1 LIRHSLRACCV
12 IQMLNCHSHPS
23 TRSPRQMYNPV
34 LPMMV
39 RPTQSALLSK
49 YTRMDPLP
57 GDLFLVRD
65 LRKASVM
72 RVPGHASLTSWG
84 VLLFSATLRS
94 SDVHPS
100 VETPLYATKIS
111 GISTN
116 LTPSMIVL
124 SLLLHNPLQSA
135 PKSCRYRHLFGPQPP
150 PDRLLSLRAPRN
162 EGYQRP
168 LPASRKT
175 MGNHRKSEDM
185 SLTLSTRKA
194 MKMRLRQRLGLMHLV
209 KHLGR
214 MCQEGVYANEEVG
227 YDAYP

>member
-1 LIRHSLRACCV
+1 
-12 IQMLNCHSHPS
+12 MLNCHLRPS
-23 TRSPRQMYNPV
+23 TRSPRQTYNPV
-34 LPMMV
+34 LPMMA
-39 RPTQSALLSK
+39 RPTQSALLSRHN
-49 YTRMDPLP
+49 RMDLLP

-65 LRKASVM
+65 LQKASVM
-72 RVPGHASLTSWG
+72 RVPGPALLTSWG
-84 VLLFSATLRS
+84 ALLFSVTPRS
-94 SDVHPS
+94 SDVYLS
-100 VETPLYATKIS
+100 VEIPLCATRIN
-111 GISTN
+111 GIFTN
-116 LTPSMIVL
+116 STPSMIAL

-135 PKSCRYRHLFGPQPP
+135 PRSCRHRHLLGPQPP
-150 PDRLLSLRAPRN
+150 PDRPLSLRAPRN

-194 MKMRLRQRLGLMHLV
+194 MKTMSGQRLGLMHLV

-227 YDAYP
+227 YDANP

>member
-1 LIRHSLRACCV
+1 
-12 IQMLNCHSHPS
+12 MLNCHSHPS

-49 YTRMDPLP
+49 YNRMDTLP
-57 GDLFLVRD
+57 GGLFLARD

-72 RVPGHASLTSWG
+72 RVPGRASLTSWG
-84 VLLFSATLRS
+84 ALLFSTTQRS
-94 SDVHPS
+94 SDVHLS
-100 VETPLYATKIS
+100 VETQLYATRIS

-116 LTPSMIVL
+116 LTPSTIAL

-135 PKSCRYRHLFGPQPP
+135 PKSCRHRHFLGPQLL

-162 EGYQRP
+162 EGYQLP

-194 MKMRLRQRLGLMHLV
+194 MKMRLRHRLGLMHLV
-209 KHLGR
+209 EHLGR
-214 MCQEGVYANEEVG
+214 MCQEGVYANEEVRH
-227 YDAYP
+227 DAYP